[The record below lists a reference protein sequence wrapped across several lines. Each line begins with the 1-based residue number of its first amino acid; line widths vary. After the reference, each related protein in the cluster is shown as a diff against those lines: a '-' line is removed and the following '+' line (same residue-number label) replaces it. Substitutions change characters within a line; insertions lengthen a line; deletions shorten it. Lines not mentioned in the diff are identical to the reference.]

1 MLINKM
7 TKIVLLI
14 IITIIV
20 VSFEIKRFPLRNVNH
35 IKECAD
41 QISEKMSIYVLHI
54 LQKIAKNRC
63 NLLFN
68 VTFSPIMSLDVTG

>member
-1 MLINKM
+1 M

-35 IKECAD
+35 IRECAD
-41 QISEKMSIYVLHI
+41 QISEKVSIYVLHI
-54 LQKIAKNRC
+54 L
-63 NLLFN
+63 
-68 VTFSPIMSLDVTG
+68 